1 MIPGELDEHPNLDSS
16 PMRAETEH
24 GALLLCR
31 LTVCPPDLC
40 AEIHRV
46 CLEAPHYFMSVEGK
60 LPDEESIQE
69 WFSEDELPLGCTSE
83 HQFVFSILLN
93 DELVGVVHILAA
105 CRDPEQ
111 ATIGLLLLSELH
123 QGQGLGRAVFD
134 MLEQRMKEWSMTS
147 CRIGV
152 VANNIGAL
160 AFWRSV
166 GFVQIGELAPMD
178 GFLDKTIFMEKHFA

>member
-1 MIPGELDEHPNLDSS
+1 
-16 PMRAETEH
+16 
-24 GALLLCR
+24 
-31 LTVCPPDLC
+31 
-40 AEIHRV
+40 V

-83 HQFVFSILLN
+83 HQFVFSIMLN
-93 DELVGVVHILAA
+93 DELIGVVHILAA

-134 MLEQRMKEWSMTS
+134 LLEQRMKEWGMTS

-152 VANNIGAL
+152 VANNISAL

-178 GFLDKTIFMEKHFA
+178 GFLDKTIFMESHFA